1 MVDIDNDPKLLKYF
15 RKRHLED
22 ETKILYTTIFKNY
35 YHATGLTPTH
45 AIEEADY
52 DEDNINRMKRRRIV
66 DHLDDFEEYLEENFS
81 ESTLKVFMSI
91 TRTFYRFYEITVPNS
106 VRRPPN
112 PTPETSLE
120 DIPNVG
126 HIKKAID
133 FADIKYKAIILLL
146 ASSGMRQGDCR
157 GLTLKHFINA
167 LKKYVKLSLTD
178 LKDISYVREL
188 LPEKIG
194 PLWWTIW
201 MEKKKRYYTCFSTPE
216 SLEYILRYLEHH
228 PPHDFKEN
236 TYLFRNYKRRGY
248 NTFKQNKDNNKVG
261 TGFISRTTL
270 NNYFRSINRRCK
282 YPIRHNGYIFFNPHS
297 LRSWFANQGADIE
310 NGIGEKNTRMLMG
323 HRVRDST
330 GRSYIKPN
338 YKKLYNLYYKNM
350 DIFTI
355 YNKVEVHDVTDDRLA
370 EIEQQRKKE
379 KIEYEAMKEREADR
393 DLRDKKR
400 DEEMEQLKL
409 MVKALKDREKAER
422 DKY

>member
-1 MVDIDNDPKLLKYF
+1 MVGIDEDPKLLYYF
-15 RKRHLED
+15 KKRHLEE
-22 ETKILYTTIFKNY
+22 ETRISYINCFKNY
-35 YHATGLTPTH
+35 YKEIGLTPTE
-45 AIEEADY
+45 AIVEADQE
-52 DEDNINRMKRRRIV
+52 EDDGIRLKRRKIK

-81 ESTLKVFMSI
+81 ENTLKQYMSI
-91 TRTFYRFYEITVPNS
+91 VRTFYKFNEIELPVT
-106 VRRPPN
+106 VRRSPN

-120 DIPNVG
+120 DVPNID

-133 FADIKYKAIILLL
+133 FADVKYKAIIMLL
-146 ASSGMRQGDCR
+146 ASTSMRQGDCR
-157 GLTLKHFINA
+157 ALTLKHFINA
-167 LKKYVKLSLTD
+167 LKKYVKLQLDD
-178 LKDISYVREL
+178 LRDIKHLREL
-188 LPEKIG
+188 IPENIG

-228 PPHDFKEN
+228 PPHDFNED
-236 TYLFRNYKRRGY
+236 TYLFRNYQRRGY
-248 NTFKQNKDNNKVG
+248 NTFKQNKDNDKIG

-282 YPIRHNGYIFFNPHS
+282 YSIRPNGYIFFNPHS

-355 YNKVEVHDVTDDRLA
+355 YNKVEVHDITDERTLALEKQVHSLQNDLKGVLSELDR
-370 EIEQQRKKE
+370 
-379 KIEYEAMKEREADR
+379 R
-393 DLRDKKR
+393 DG
-400 DEEMEQLKL
+400 KL
-409 MVKALKDREKAER
+409 PPPR
-422 DKY
+422 